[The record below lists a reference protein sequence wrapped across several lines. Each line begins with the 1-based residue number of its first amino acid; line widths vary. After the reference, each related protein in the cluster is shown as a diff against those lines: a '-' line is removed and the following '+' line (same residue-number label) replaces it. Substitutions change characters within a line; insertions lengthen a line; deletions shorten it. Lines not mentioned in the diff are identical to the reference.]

1 MLLDSQYD
9 QPVIWLSHQ
18 KDNHQRCGLVRLSAQ
33 HNKVIDVLKQ
43 YGWQEVIFNHPSS
56 SWPLEQPLKTA

>member
-18 KDNHQRCGLVRLSAQ
+18 KDNHQVLNEALVRLSAQ

-56 SWPLEQPLKTA
+56 HHGH